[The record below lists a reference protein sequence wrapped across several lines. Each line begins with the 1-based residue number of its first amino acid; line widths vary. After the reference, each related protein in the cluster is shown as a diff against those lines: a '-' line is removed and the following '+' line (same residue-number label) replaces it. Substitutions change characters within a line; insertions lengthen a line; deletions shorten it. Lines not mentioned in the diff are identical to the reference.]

1 MGDKL
6 SNIEKI
12 AYDKMV
18 NYLQENQT
26 ISNKQA
32 QQLLGK
38 SSSTIQRY
46 LHKFVENGLLK
57 AIGNNKS
64 RVYQLVEK

>member
-6 SNIEKI
+6 SSIEKI

-38 SSSTIQRY
+38 SSTIQRY